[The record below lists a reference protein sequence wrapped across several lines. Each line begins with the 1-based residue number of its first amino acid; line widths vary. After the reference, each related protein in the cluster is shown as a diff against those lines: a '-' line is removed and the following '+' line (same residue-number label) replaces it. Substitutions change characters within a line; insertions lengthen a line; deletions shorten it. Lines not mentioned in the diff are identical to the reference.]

1 MLAGL
6 ETVQSSQYRVLG
18 ESHRLIP
25 HKQRRTTVPLASI
38 CAYIGERFRLL
49 DRVHGGP
56 RRFDEFLALGKVVH
70 NFGSYVMKCRERTFY
85 ACRSV

>member
-25 HKQRRTTVPLASI
+25 HKQRRTALPLVSI
-38 CAYIGERFRLL
+38 CAYVGERFRLL

-56 RRFDEFLALGKVVH
+56 RCFDEFPVLGKVVH
-70 NFGSYVMKCRERTFY
+70 NFRILRDEMPRTDIQP
-85 ACRSV
+85 V